1 MLFRAGCLGPVSY
14 RFVSYIKKPLRLNTL
29 RELISAPEQ
38 SLLLSLS
45 YQRGLQTGEGHPR
58 YPELEQVMWIQ
69 ALATPETS
77 TVSCGIYL
85 LELQEMR
92 TSPRLRLY
100 FVIQL
105 E

>member
-1 MLFRAGCLGPVSY
+1 M
-14 RFVSYIKKPLRLNTL
+14 

-58 YPELEQVMWIQ
+58 YPELEHVMWIQ

-77 TVSCGIYL
+77 TVSCGVYL
-85 LELQEMR
+85 LELQETALLLQER
-92 TSPRLRLY
+92 GFKHSYPR
-100 FVIQL
+100 IHHP
-105 E
+105 